1 MIIGAMDELHMP
13 FFLEP
18 VSCGFPSPAQDS
30 RGESLDF
37 NALLFKHKAN
47 TYCLRC
53 KGDSMNRKG
62 IFSGDILV
70 VDRTLR
76 AKSGDVIVAEIG
88 GAFTVKTL
96 LIEGAKVILHAENPD
111 YADIHMTEEEDL
123 ILFGVVTAVVRSPR

>member
-1 MIIGAMDELHMP
+1 MDESYIP
-13 FFLEP
+13 FFLET

-30 RGESLDF
+30 REESLDF

-53 KGDSMNRKG
+53 KGDSMKRKG

-76 AKSGDVIVAEIG
+76 AKSGDVIVAEVG
-88 GAFTVKTL
+88 GSFTVKTL
-96 LIEGAKVILHAENPD
+96 LIEQGRAILRAENPD
-111 YADIHMTEEEDL
+111 FADIHVAQEEEL
-123 ILFGVVTAVVRSPR
+123 ILFGVVTAVVRCLK

>member
-1 MIIGAMDELHMP
+1 MP
-13 FFLEP
+13 FFLET

-30 RGESLDF
+30 REESLDF

-53 KGDSMNRKG
+53 KGDSMKQKG

-70 VDRTLR
+70 VDRSLR
-76 AKSGDVIVAEIG
+76 AKSGDVIVAEVS

-96 LIEGAKVILHAENPD
+96 LIEGGKVVLHAENPD
-111 YADIHMTEEEDL
+111 YADIHMAEEEEL
-123 ILFGVVTAVVRSPR
+123 ILFGVVTAVVRCLR

>member
-1 MIIGAMDELHMP
+1 MP
-13 FFLEP
+13 FFLET

-30 RGESLDF
+30 KEESLDF

-53 KGDSMNRKG
+53 RGDSMKQKG

-70 VDRTLR
+70 VDRSLR
-76 AKSGDVIVAEIG
+76 AKAGDVIVAEVG

-96 LIEGAKVILHAENPD
+96 LIVGGKAILHAENPD
-111 YADIHMTEEEDL
+111 YADIHLSDEEEL
-123 ILFGVVTAVVRSPR
+123 ILFGVVTAVVRTLR

>member
-1 MIIGAMDELHMP
+1 MP
-13 FFLEP
+13 FFLET

-30 RGESLDF
+30 REESLDF

-53 KGDSMNRKG
+53 KGDSMKRKG

-70 VDRTLR
+70 VDRSLR
-76 AKSGDVIVAEIG
+76 AKNGDVIVAEVG

-96 LIEGAKVILHAENPD
+96 LIEGETVILHAENPD
-111 YADIHMTEEEDL
+111 YADIQMAEEEEL
-123 ILFGVVTAVVRSPR
+123 ILFGVVTAVVRSLR